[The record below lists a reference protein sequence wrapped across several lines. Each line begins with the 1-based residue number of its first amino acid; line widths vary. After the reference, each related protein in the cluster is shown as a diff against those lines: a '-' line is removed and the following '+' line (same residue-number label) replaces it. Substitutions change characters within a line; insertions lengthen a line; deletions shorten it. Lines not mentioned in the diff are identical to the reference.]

1 MSDLESI
8 GMDPRLSISVYP
20 RPDTQYKNKGSLN
33 FDIIR
38 TKIFKERPLPKH
50 HDLMVYS
57 IYAMIAFATGLLAI
71 LINGAEDEFSR
82 LKAKITIDIM
92 GVPPDNMMWLAW
104 IFFTLFS
111 MGIAF
116 CSAVLIVYV
125 AP

>member
-1 MSDLESI
+1 
-8 GMDPRLSISVYP
+8 
-20 RPDTQYKNKGSLN
+20 
-33 FDIIR
+33 
-38 TKIFKERPLPKH
+38 
-50 HDLMVYS
+50 MVYS

-71 LINGAEDEFSR
+71 LINGAEDEFSK
-82 LKAKITIDIM
+82 LKAKITVDIM

-116 CSAVLIVYV
+116 CSAELIVYV